1 MKQKY
6 IEEQKEEVE
15 MSMHDKPALK
25 ALEEENSQ
33 RQSHLERQL
42 WWRMKTHPVQEVRG
56 FFSRKT
62 VKLSSSSVAKSYID
76 DVDPVPS
83 TPRG

>member
-33 RQSHLERQL
+33 RQSHLERQS
-42 WWRMKTHPVQEVRG
+42 WWRMSNPKHLQFRRRG
-56 FFSRKT
+56 N
-62 VKLSSSSVAKSYID
+62 LSSM
-76 DVDPVPS
+76 
-83 TPRG
+83 RGQQVLQRQQQQQQQRQ

>member
-1 MKQKY
+1 VKQKY

-33 RQSHLERQL
+33 RQSHLERRS
-42 WWRMKTHPVQEVRG
+42 WWRMSNPKHLQFRRRG
-56 FFSRKT
+56 N
-62 VKLSSSSVAKSYID
+62 LSSM
-76 DVDPVPS
+76 
-83 TPRG
+83 RGQQVLQRQQQQQQQQQQRQ